1 MCDTAVALEA
11 VTARIHADTD
21 IGVDLAH
28 RRLMAAQAV
37 VVDRLP
43 PICRYLDVRR
53 IIAEHFMIRVNHAR
67 TALLKHVVHG
77 IVVRQVAVRTFQ
89 RAMED
94 IAKVA
99 ASLFIAW
106 HEPQNAGDPEKA
118 IAAEPMPQTATP
130 MTKPPARQ
138 ASVCF

>member
-1 MCDTAVALEA
+1 
-11 VTARIHADTD
+11 
-21 IGVDLAH
+21 
-28 RRLMAAQAV
+28 
-37 VVDRLP
+37 
-43 PICRYLDVRR
+43 
-53 IIAEHFMIRVNHAR
+53 MIRIDHAR
-67 TALLKHVVHG
+67 AALLEHVVHG